1 MSDCNSTSNVVYITS
16 AGVLIIACSCRRVA
30 FPLWRKEKKPALP
43 FLCFQSFPHLTFR
56 EKPLRLIYHCAY
68 PGHYMDN
75 LENDKIDR
83 HSDDLE
89 VESEEKQRGKKIE
102 VDEERLPSRAMAI
115 HEHIRQDGEK
125 EMERDAMALLWSAIA
140 AGLSMGASLLAKGI
154 FHVQLEGVPGGF
166 LIENLGYTFGF
177 IIVIMARQ
185 QLFTENT
192 VTAVLPVMQNP
203 TLGNFGLL
211 MRLWSVVLLGN
222 VLGTGIAA
230 WAFEYMPIFD
240 EETRDAFVKIG
251 MEVMKNSPTE
261 MFANA
266 IISGW
271 LIATMVWM
279 FPAAGA
285 AKIVVIILMTWL
297 IALGDTTHIVVGS
310 VEILYLVFNG
320 TLHWSDFI
328 WPFALPTLA
337 GNICG
342 GTFIFAL
349 MSHAQIRND
358 MSNKRKEEA
367 RQRAS
372 GQEKQEKQR

>member
-1 MSDCNSTSNVVYITS
+1 
-16 AGVLIIACSCRRVA
+16 
-30 FPLWRKEKKPALP
+30 
-43 FLCFQSFPHLTFR
+43 
-56 EKPLRLIYHCAY
+56 
-68 PGHYMDN
+68 MDSLN
-75 LENDKIDR
+75 DDKINR
-83 HSDDLE
+83 HSSDLE
-89 VESEEKQRGKKIE
+89 VESEEKQSGKEIE
-102 VDEERLPSRAMAI
+102 VDEDRLPSRAMAI

-166 LIENLGYTFGF
+166 LLENLGYTFGF

-203 TLGNFGLL
+203 TLSNVGLL
-211 MRLWSVVLLGN
+211 MRLWGVVLLGN
-222 VLGTGIAA
+222 LIGTGVAA

-271 LIATMVWM
+271 IIATMVWM
-279 FPAAGA
+279 FPAAGG

-320 TLHWSDFI
+320 TLPWSDFL

-367 RQRAS
+367 RLRGERLERERKKAEKTALS
-372 GQEKQEKQR
+372 GDGLTSQAALHLLRRIKNAILAARCPLS

>member
-1 MSDCNSTSNVVYITS
+1 
-16 AGVLIIACSCRRVA
+16 
-30 FPLWRKEKKPALP
+30 
-43 FLCFQSFPHLTFR
+43 
-56 EKPLRLIYHCAY
+56 
-68 PGHYMDN
+68 MDSLN
-75 LENDKIDR
+75 DDKINR
-83 HSDDLE
+83 HSSDLE
-89 VESEEKQRGKKIE
+89 VESEEKQSGKEIE
-102 VDEERLPSRAMAI
+102 VDEDRLPSRAMAI

-166 LIENLGYTFGF
+166 LLENLGYTFGF

-203 TLGNFGLL
+203 TLSNVGLL
-211 MRLWSVVLLGN
+211 MRLWGVVLLGN
-222 VLGTGIAA
+222 LIGTGVAA

-271 LIATMVWM
+271 IIATMVWM
-279 FPAAGA
+279 FPAAGG

-320 TLHWSDFI
+320 TLPWSDFL

-367 RQRAS
+367 RLRGERLERERKKRKNSAEWRRFNQS
-372 GQEKQEKQR
+372 GGATLTPANKNAILAPRCPLS

>member
-1 MSDCNSTSNVVYITS
+1 MNDIE
-16 AGVLIIACSCRRVA
+16 
-30 FPLWRKEKKPALP
+30 KE
-43 FLCFQSFPHLTFR
+43 
-56 EKPLRLIYHCAY
+56 
-68 PGHYMDN
+68 
-75 LENDKIDR
+75 KIDR
-83 HSDDLE
+83 HSDELQ
-89 VESEEKQRGKKIE
+89 VESDEKLEGKKIE
-102 VDEERLPSRAMAI
+102 VDEDRLPSRAMAI

-154 FHVQLEGVPGGF
+154 FHVQLEDVPGGF
-166 LIENLGYTFGF
+166 LLENLGYTFGF

-222 VLGTGIAA
+222 IIGTGVAA
-230 WAFEYMPIFD
+230 WAFEHMPIFD

-251 MEVMKNSPTE
+251 MDVMKNTPME
-261 MFANA
+261 MFSNA

-320 TLHWSDFI
+320 TLHWSDFL

-367 RQRAS
+367 RLQAKRDE
-372 GQEKQEKQR
+372 QEQKNQKKQA

>member
-1 MSDCNSTSNVVYITS
+1 
-16 AGVLIIACSCRRVA
+16 
-30 FPLWRKEKKPALP
+30 
-43 FLCFQSFPHLTFR
+43 
-56 EKPLRLIYHCAY
+56 
-68 PGHYMDN
+68 MD
-75 LENDKIDR
+75 NDKIDQ
-83 HSDDLE
+83 HSDEIE
-89 VESEEKQRGKKIE
+89 VESEEKERGKKIE
-102 VDEERLPSRAMAI
+102 IDEDRLPSRAMAI

-125 EMERDAMALLWSAIA
+125 ELERDAMALLWSAIA

-154 FHVQLEGVPGGF
+154 FHVELEGVPGSF
-166 LIENLGYTFGF
+166 LLENLGYTFGF

-192 VTAVLPVMQNP
+192 VTAVLPVMQKP
-203 TLGNFGLL
+203 TMSNVGLL
-211 MRLWSVVLLGN
+211 MRLWGVVLLGN
-222 VLGTGIAA
+222 ILGTGIAA
-230 WAFEYMPIFD
+230 WAFEYMPIFN

-251 MEVMKNSPTE
+251 MDVMKNTPSE

-285 AKIVVIILMTWL
+285 AKIVVI
-297 IALGDTTHIVVGS
+297 
-310 VEILYLVFNG
+310 NG

-358 MSNKRKEEA
+358 MSNKRKAEA
-367 RQRAS
+367 RQKAERA
-372 GQEKQEKQR
+372 ENIKKNDKNPA

>member
-1 MSDCNSTSNVVYITS
+1 
-16 AGVLIIACSCRRVA
+16 
-30 FPLWRKEKKPALP
+30 
-43 FLCFQSFPHLTFR
+43 
-56 EKPLRLIYHCAY
+56 
-68 PGHYMDN
+68 MDKFS
-75 LENDKIDR
+75 EEKIDQ
-83 HSDDLE
+83 HSDELE

-102 VDEERLPSRAMAI
+102 VDEDRLPSRAMAI

-125 EMERDAMALLWSAIA
+125 ELERDAMALLWSAIA

-154 FHVQLEGVPGGF
+154 FHVQLDGVPGSF
-166 LIENLGYTFGF
+166 LLENLGYTFGF

-203 TLGNFGLL
+203 TMGNAGLL

-222 VLGTGIAA
+222 VVGTGIAA

-251 MEVMKNSPTE
+251 MDVMKNGPGE

-271 LIATMVWM
+271 IIATMVWM

-297 IALGDTTHIVVGS
+297 IALADTTHIVVGS

-320 TLHWSDFI
+320 TLHWSDFF

-358 MSNKRKEEA
+358 MSARRKEEA
-367 RQRAS
+367 RLRA
-372 GQEKQEKQR
+372 GKKAEKQKKQS

>member
-1 MSDCNSTSNVVYITS
+1 MNDI
-16 AGVLIIACSCRRVA
+16 
-30 FPLWRKEKKPALP
+30 KK
-43 FLCFQSFPHLTFR
+43 
-56 EKPLRLIYHCAY
+56 
-68 PGHYMDN
+68 
-75 LENDKIDR
+75 DKIDR
-83 HSDDLE
+83 HSDELE
-89 VESEEKQRGKKIE
+89 VESDEKLTGKKIE
-102 VDEERLPSRAMAI
+102 LDEDRLPSRAMAI

-166 LIENLGYTFGF
+166 LLENLGYTFGF

-203 TLGNFGLL
+203 TLGNFSLL

-222 VLGTGIAA
+222 IIGTGVAA
-230 WAFEYMPIFD
+230 WAFEHMPIFD
-240 EETRDAFVKIG
+240 EETHDAFVKIG
-251 MEVMKNSPTE
+251 MDVMKNTPVE
-261 MFANA
+261 MFSNA

-320 TLHWSDFI
+320 TLHWSDFF

-367 RQRAS
+367 RLQAKRDE
-372 GQEKQEKQR
+372 QTQKNQKKQA

>member
-1 MSDCNSTSNVVYITS
+1 
-16 AGVLIIACSCRRVA
+16 
-30 FPLWRKEKKPALP
+30 
-43 FLCFQSFPHLTFR
+43 
-56 EKPLRLIYHCAY
+56 
-68 PGHYMDN
+68 MDSLN
-75 LENDKIDR
+75 DDKINR
-83 HSDDLE
+83 QSSDLE
-89 VESEEKQRGKKIE
+89 VESEEKQSGKEIE
-102 VDEERLPSRAMAI
+102 VDEDRLPSRAMAI

-166 LIENLGYTFGF
+166 LLENLGYTFGF

-203 TLGNFGLL
+203 TLSNVGLL
-211 MRLWSVVLLGN
+211 MRLWGVVLLGN
-222 VLGTGIAA
+222 LIGTGVAA

-271 LIATMVWM
+271 IIATMVWM
-279 FPAAGA
+279 FPAAGG

-320 TLHWSDFI
+320 TLPWSDFF

-367 RQRAS
+367 RLRGERLERERKS
-372 GQEKQEKQR
+372 GKTALSGDGLTSQAALHLLRRIKNAILAPRCPLS

>member
-1 MSDCNSTSNVVYITS
+1 MNDI
-16 AGVLIIACSCRRVA
+16 
-30 FPLWRKEKKPALP
+30 KK
-43 FLCFQSFPHLTFR
+43 
-56 EKPLRLIYHCAY
+56 
-68 PGHYMDN
+68 
-75 LENDKIDR
+75 DKIDR
-83 HSDDLE
+83 HSDELE
-89 VESEEKQRGKKIE
+89 VESDEKLTGKKIE
-102 VDEERLPSRAMAI
+102 LDEDRLPSRAMAI

-166 LIENLGYTFGF
+166 LLENLGYTFGF

-222 VLGTGIAA
+222 IIGTGVAE
-230 WAFEYMPIFD
+230 WAFEHMPIFD

-251 MEVMKNSPTE
+251 MDVMKNTPVE
-261 MFANA
+261 MFSNA

-320 TLHWSDFI
+320 TLHWSDFF

-367 RQRAS
+367 RLQAKRDE
-372 GQEKQEKQR
+372 QTQKNQKKQA

>member
-1 MSDCNSTSNVVYITS
+1 M
-16 AGVLIIACSCRRVA
+16 
-30 FPLWRKEKKPALP
+30 
-43 FLCFQSFPHLTFR
+43 
-56 EKPLRLIYHCAY
+56 
-68 PGHYMDN
+68 MD
-75 LENDKIDR
+75 DIK
-83 HSDDLE
+83 
-89 VESEEKQRGKKIE
+89 VESEEKLSGEKIE
-102 VDEERLPSRAMAI
+102 IDEDRLPSRAMAI
-115 HEHIRQDGEK
+115 HEHIRQEGEK

-140 AGLSMGASLLAKGI
+140 AGLSMGASLVAKGI
-154 FHVQLEGVPGGF
+154 FHVELDGVPGGY
-166 LIENLGYTFGF
+166 LLENLGYTFGF

-192 VTAVLPVMQNP
+192 VTAVLPVMQNL
-203 TLGNFGLL
+203 TLGNVGLL
-211 MRLWSVVLLGN
+211 MRLWGVVLLGN
-222 VLGTGIAA
+222 LIGTGLAA
-230 WAFEYMPIFD
+230 WAFEYMPIFK
-240 EETRDAFVKIG
+240 EETRDAFIKIG
-251 MEVMKNSPTE
+251 LDVMKNSPTE

-279 FPAAGA
+279 FPTAGA

-297 IALGDTTHIVVGS
+297 IALSDTTHIVVGS

-337 GNICG
+337 GNIFG

-367 RQRAS
+367 RLKAEQEAKKQKRE
-372 GQEKQEKQR
+372 EKQL

>member
-1 MSDCNSTSNVVYITS
+1 
-16 AGVLIIACSCRRVA
+16 
-30 FPLWRKEKKPALP
+30 
-43 FLCFQSFPHLTFR
+43 
-56 EKPLRLIYHCAY
+56 
-68 PGHYMDN
+68 MDSLN
-75 LENDKIDR
+75 DDKINR
-83 HSDDLE
+83 HSSDLE
-89 VESEEKQRGKKIE
+89 VESEEKQSGKEIE
-102 VDEERLPSRAMAI
+102 VDEDRLPSRAMAI

-166 LIENLGYTFGF
+166 LLENLGYTFGF

-203 TLGNFGLL
+203 TLSNVGLL
-211 MRLWSVVLLGN
+211 MRLWGVVLLGN
-222 VLGTGIAA
+222 LIGTGVAA

-271 LIATMVWM
+271 IIATMVWM
-279 FPAAGA
+279 FPAAGG

-320 TLHWSDFI
+320 TLPWSDFF

-367 RQRAS
+367 RLRGERLERERKKRKNSAEWRRFNQS
-372 GQEKQEKQR
+372 GGATLTPANKNAILAPRCPLS

>member
-1 MSDCNSTSNVVYITS
+1 MNDI
-16 AGVLIIACSCRRVA
+16 
-30 FPLWRKEKKPALP
+30 KK
-43 FLCFQSFPHLTFR
+43 
-56 EKPLRLIYHCAY
+56 
-68 PGHYMDN
+68 
-75 LENDKIDR
+75 DKIDR
-83 HSDDLE
+83 HSDELE
-89 VESEEKQRGKKIE
+89 VESDEKLTGKKIE
-102 VDEERLPSRAMAI
+102 LDEDRLPSCAMAI

-166 LIENLGYTFGF
+166 LLENLGYTFGF

-222 VLGTGIAA
+222 IIGTGVAA
-230 WAFEYMPIFD
+230 WAFEHMPIFD

-251 MEVMKNSPTE
+251 MDVMKNSPVE
-261 MFANA
+261 MFSNA

-320 TLHWSDFI
+320 TLHWSDFF

-367 RQRAS
+367 RLQAKRDE
-372 GQEKQEKQR
+372 QTQKNQKKQA

>member
-1 MSDCNSTSNVVYITS
+1 MNDI
-16 AGVLIIACSCRRVA
+16 
-30 FPLWRKEKKPALP
+30 KK
-43 FLCFQSFPHLTFR
+43 
-56 EKPLRLIYHCAY
+56 
-68 PGHYMDN
+68 
-75 LENDKIDR
+75 DKIDR
-83 HSDDLE
+83 HSDELE
-89 VESEEKQRGKKIE
+89 VESDEKLTGKKIE
-102 VDEERLPSRAMAI
+102 LDEDRLPSRAMAI

-166 LIENLGYTFGF
+166 LLENLGYTFGF

-222 VLGTGIAA
+222 IIGTGVAA
-230 WAFEYMPIFD
+230 WAFEHMPIFD

-251 MEVMKNSPTE
+251 MDVMKNTPVELFS
-261 MFANA
+261 NA

-320 TLHWSDFI
+320 TLHWSDFF

-367 RQRAS
+367 RLQAKRDE
-372 GQEKQEKQR
+372 QTQKNQKKQA

>member
-1 MSDCNSTSNVVYITS
+1 
-16 AGVLIIACSCRRVA
+16 
-30 FPLWRKEKKPALP
+30 
-43 FLCFQSFPHLTFR
+43 
-56 EKPLRLIYHCAY
+56 
-68 PGHYMDN
+68 MDSLN
-75 LENDKIDR
+75 DDKINR
-83 HSDDLE
+83 HSSDLE
-89 VESEEKQRGKKIE
+89 VESEEKQSGKEIE
-102 VDEERLPSRAMAI
+102 VDEDRLPSRAMAI

-166 LIENLGYTFGF
+166 LLENLGYTFGF

-203 TLGNFGLL
+203 TLSNVGLL
-211 MRLWSVVLLGN
+211 MRLWGVVLLGN
-222 VLGTGIAA
+222 LIGTGVAA
-230 WAFEYMPIFD
+230 LAFEYMPIFD

-271 LIATMVWM
+271 IIATMVWM
-279 FPAAGA
+279 FPAAGG

-320 TLHWSDFI
+320 TLPWSDFF

-367 RQRAS
+367 RLRGERLERS
-372 GQEKQEKQR
+372 GKSGKTALSGDGLTSQAALHLLRRIKNAILARVVPLVKWI

>member
-1 MSDCNSTSNVVYITS
+1 MNDI
-16 AGVLIIACSCRRVA
+16 
-30 FPLWRKEKKPALP
+30 KK
-43 FLCFQSFPHLTFR
+43 
-56 EKPLRLIYHCAY
+56 
-68 PGHYMDN
+68 
-75 LENDKIDR
+75 DKIDR
-83 HSDDLE
+83 HSDELE
-89 VESEEKQRGKKIE
+89 VESDEKLTGKKIE
-102 VDEERLPSRAMAI
+102 LDEDRLPSRAMVI

-166 LIENLGYTFGF
+166 LLENLGYTFGF

-222 VLGTGIAA
+222 IIGTGVAA
-230 WAFEYMPIFD
+230 WAFEHMPIFD

-251 MEVMKNSPTE
+251 MDVMKNTPVE
-261 MFANA
+261 MFSNA

-320 TLHWSDFI
+320 TLHWSDFF

-367 RQRAS
+367 RLQAKRDE
-372 GQEKQEKQR
+372 QTQKNQKKQA

>member
-1 MSDCNSTSNVVYITS
+1 
-16 AGVLIIACSCRRVA
+16 
-30 FPLWRKEKKPALP
+30 
-43 FLCFQSFPHLTFR
+43 
-56 EKPLRLIYHCAY
+56 
-68 PGHYMDN
+68 MDN
-75 LENDKIDR
+75 LKDDKIDA
-83 HSDDLE
+83 HSDELE
-89 VESEEKQRGKKIE
+89 VESEEKQSGKKIE
-102 VDEERLPSRAMAI
+102 IDEERLPSRAMAI

-125 EMERDAMALLWSAIA
+125 ELERDAMALLWSAIA

-154 FHVQLEGVPGGF
+154 FHVQLDGVPGGF
-166 LIENLGYTFGF
+166 LLENLGYTFGF

-192 VTAVLPVMQNP
+192 VTAVLPIMQKP
-203 TLGNFGLL
+203 TAGNFGLL
-211 MRLWSVVLLGN
+211 MRLWGIVLFGN
-222 VLGTGIAA
+222 VLGTGVAA

-251 MEVMKNSPTE
+251 MDVMKNSPTE

-320 TLHWSDFI
+320 TVHWSEFF

-358 MSNKRKEEA
+358 MSNKRKEE
-367 RQRAS
+367 
-372 GQEKQEKQR
+372 EKQRGEKEKMSKKQR

>member
-1 MSDCNSTSNVVYITS
+1 MNDI
-16 AGVLIIACSCRRVA
+16 
-30 FPLWRKEKKPALP
+30 KK
-43 FLCFQSFPHLTFR
+43 
-56 EKPLRLIYHCAY
+56 
-68 PGHYMDN
+68 
-75 LENDKIDR
+75 DKIDR
-83 HSDDLE
+83 HSDELE
-89 VESEEKQRGKKIE
+89 VESDEKLTGKKIE
-102 VDEERLPSRAMAI
+102 LDEDRLPSRAMAI

-166 LIENLGYTFGF
+166 LLENLGYTFGF

-192 VTAVLPVMQNP
+192 VTAILPVMQNP

-222 VLGTGIAA
+222 IIGTGVAA
-230 WAFEYMPIFD
+230 WAFEHMPIFD

-251 MEVMKNSPTE
+251 MDVMKNTPTE
-261 MFANA
+261 MFSNA

-320 TLHWSDFI
+320 TLHWSDFF

-367 RQRAS
+367 RLQAKRDE
-372 GQEKQEKQR
+372 QTQKNQKKQA

>member
-1 MSDCNSTSNVVYITS
+1 MDD
-16 AGVLIIACSCRRVA
+16 L
-30 FPLWRKEKKPALP
+30 KE
-43 FLCFQSFPHLTFR
+43 
-56 EKPLRLIYHCAY
+56 E
-68 PGHYMDN
+68 
-75 LENDKIDR
+75 KIDK
-83 HSDDLE
+83 HSDELE

-102 VDEERLPSRAMAI
+102 IDEDRLPSRAMAI

-125 EMERDAMALLWSAIA
+125 ELERDAMALLWSAIA

-177 IIVIMARQ
+177 VIVIMARQ

-192 VTAVLPVMQNP
+192 VTAVLPVMQSP
-203 TLGNFGLL
+203 TWGNFGLL
-211 MRLWSVVLLGN
+211 MRLWGVVLLGN
-222 VLGTGIAA
+222 IIGTGVAA

-240 EETRDAFVKIG
+240 EPTRDAFVKIG
-251 MEVMKNSPTE
+251 MDVMKNTPLE
-261 MFANA
+261 MFSNA

-271 LIATMVWM
+271 IIATMVWM
-279 FPAAGA
+279 FPSAGS

-297 IALGDTTHIVVGS
+297 IALADTTHIVVGT
-310 VEILYLVFNG
+310 VEVLYLVFNG
-320 TLHWSDFI
+320 TQHWTNFF

-349 MSHAQIRND
+349 LSHAQIRND
-358 MSNKRKEEA
+358 MSTKRKAELKEKEKA
-367 RQRAS
+367 RQNNDES
-372 GQEKQEKQR
+372 PKKTD